1 MIPKNGFTI
10 CVSGQGKMAEQ
21 SLILSIIGA
30 ILTVTGL
37 AGLLL
42 PLVPG
47 APLLFLGLLLGA
59 WAEGFRF
66 IGVWTLLLLAA
77 MAALTY
83 VVEFVASILGV
94 KKYGGSRRAMVG
106 AAVGG
111 IVGLFFGIPGI
122 LLGPFGGAVIGEL
135 SLQRSLDEAS
145 RAGFGTV
152 VGLAIGVAGKLAIG
166 ITMIGVFI
174 LIRLL

>member
-1 MIPKNGFTI
+1 MADQSMI
-10 CVSGQGKMAEQ
+10 
-21 SLILSIIGA
+21 LWIIGA
-30 ILTVTGL
+30 ILTFTGL

-59 WAEGFRF
+59 WAEGFRY
-66 IGVWTLLLLAA
+66 IGVWTLLLLAG

-83 VVEFVASILGV
+83 VVEFVASFLGV

-106 AAVGG
+106 AALGGVVGMF
-111 IVGLFFGIPGI
+111 LGIPGI
-122 LLGPFGGAVIGEL
+122 LLGPFVGAVIGEL
-135 SLQRSLDEAS
+135 SLQRGLDEAS

-152 VGLAIGVAGKLAIG
+152 IGLAIGVAGKLAIG
-166 ITMIGVFI
+166 IAMIGIFL

>member
-1 MIPKNGFTI
+1 
-10 CVSGQGKMAEQ
+10 MADQ
-21 SLILSIIGA
+21 SLVLWIISA
-30 ILTVTGL
+30 ILTFTGL

-59 WAEGFRF
+59 WAEGFRY
-66 IGVWTLLLLAA
+66 IGVRTLLLLAA

-111 IVGLFFGIPGI
+111 IVGIFFGIPGI
-122 LLGPFGGAVIGEL
+122 LLGPFVGAVIGEL

-166 ITMIGVFI
+166 IAMIGIFL

>member
-1 MIPKNGFTI
+1 MTD
-10 CVSGQGKMAEQ
+10 Q
-21 SLILSIIGA
+21 SILLWIIGA
-30 ILTVTGL
+30 ILTFTGL

-59 WAEGFRF
+59 WAEGFRY
-66 IGVWTLLLLAA
+66 IGVWTLLLLAG

-106 AAVGG
+106 AALGGLVG
-111 IVGLFFGIPGI
+111 IFLGIPGI
-122 LLGPFGGAVIGEL
+122 LFGPFVGAVMGEL

-152 VGLAIGVAGKLAIG
+152 VGLAIGVAGKFAIG
-166 ITMIGVFI
+166 IAMIGMFL
-174 LIRLL
+174 LIRLI